1 MNVFHCSWVANR
13 PSGIKR
19 EMSLMEIK
27 KISVI
32 GLGLMGTPIATL
44 LMKAD
49 YQVTGFDILKKQVSN
64 LVPLGLKTANS
75 PKEAARGADLV
86 ILSLPNWSAVLEA
99 VEGKEG
105 VAAGAQKGQIV
116 VDTST
121 SPPWESR
128 ALGEK
133 LARKRIEWM
142 DVPISGSSAQAR
154 MGNMVFMAGGKRS
167 IFERIKPVLDRIGK
181 KTVYA
186 GKMGDGATLKLVIN
200 HTLYLN
206 QAAAIEGLVLGMK
219 AGLKPDVLFDVI
231 TSGAASSDLLISR
244 GKDMLSGNFSPKGP
258 VVLANKDLTLSMETA
273 RRLGVVLPVGALYQ
287 QLLLKAHYNGW
298 DRQDAT
304 VVMKIYEEMAGF
316 VRKRKRTSPGMKK
329 K

>member
-1 MNVFHCSWVANR
+1 MMEK
-13 PSGIKR
+13 KR
-19 EMSLMEIK
+19 
-27 KISVI
+27 ISVI

-44 LMKAD
+44 LMKAG
-49 YQVTGFDILKKQVSN
+49 YRVKGFDILRKQMSDLVS
-64 LVPLGLKTANS
+64 LGLKGANS

-86 ILSLPNWSAVLEA
+86 ILSLPNWNAVLEA
-99 VEGKEG
+99 VEGKDG
-105 VAAGAQKGQIV
+105 VAVGAQKGLIV
-116 VDTST
+116 LDTST

-128 ALGEK
+128 AMGER
-133 LARKRIEWM
+133 LAKKGIEWM

-167 IFERIKPVLDRIGK
+167 VFERIKLVLDQIGK
-181 KTVYA
+181 KTVYV

-219 AGLKPDVLFDVI
+219 TGLNPDVLFDVI
-231 TSGAASSDLLISR
+231 TSGAASSDLLIAR
-244 GKDMLSGNFSPKGP
+244 GRDMLSGIFSPKGP
-258 VVLANKDLTLSMETA
+258 VVVANKDLALSLETA
-273 RRLGVVLPVGALYQ
+273 KRWGVVLPVGALYQ

-298 DRQDAT
+298 DQEDAT
-304 VVMKIYEEMAGF
+304 AVMKIYEEMAGMA
-316 VRKRKRTSPGMKK
+316 RKGKRTSPRMKK

>member
-1 MNVFHCSWVANR
+1 
-13 PSGIKR
+13 
-19 EMSLMEIK
+19 MEIK
-27 KISVI
+27 NISVI

-44 LMKAD
+44 LMKAG
-49 YQVTGFDILKKQVSN
+49 YRVKGFDIIRKQMSDLVS
-64 LVPLGLKTANS
+64 LGLKTANS
-75 PKEAARGADLV
+75 PKEAARGTDLV
-86 ILSLPNWSAVLEA
+86 MLSLPNWNAVVEA
-99 VEGKEG
+99 VEGKDG
-105 VAAGAQKGQIV
+105 VAAGAGKGQIV

-128 ALGEK
+128 ALG
-133 LARKRIEWM
+133 KRLSKKGIEWM

-154 MGNMVFMAGGKRS
+154 IGNMVFMAGGRRS
-167 IFERIKPVLDRIGK
+167 VFERIKPVLDQIGK

-219 AGLKPDVLFDVI
+219 AGLKPDVLFDVM

-244 GKDMLSGNFSPKGP
+244 GRDMLSGIFSPKGP
-258 VVLANKDLTLSMETA
+258 VVIANKDLALSLETA
-273 RRLGVVLPVGALYQ
+273 KRWGVVLPVGALYQ
-287 QLLLKAHYNGW
+287 QLLLEAHYSGW
-298 DRQDAT
+298 DREDAT
-304 VVMKIYEEMAGF
+304 AVMKIYEEMAGM
-316 VRKRKRTSPGMKK
+316 VRKRILPRMKK

>member
-27 KISVI
+27 EISVI

-44 LMKAD
+44 LMKAG

-64 LVPLGLKTANS
+64 LVPLGLKPANS

-121 SPPWESR
+121 SPPWESW

-298 DRQDAT
+298 DREDAT
-304 VVMKIYEEMAGF
+304 VVMKIYQQLAKKAGGTKKSA
-316 VRKRKRTSPGMKK
+316 RKRK
-329 K
+329 

>member
-1 MNVFHCSWVANR
+1 
-13 PSGIKR
+13 
-19 EMSLMEIK
+19 MSLMEIK
-27 KISVI
+27 KVSVI
-32 GLGLMGTPIATL
+32 GLGLMGTPITTL
-44 LMKAD
+44 LMKAG
-49 YQVTGFDILKKQVSN
+49 YRVTGFDIIKKQMAD
-64 LVPLGLKTANS
+64 LVPSGMKAANS
-75 PKEAARGADLV
+75 PKEAVKGTDLI
-86 ILSLPNWSAVLEA
+86 ILSLPNWNAVVEA

-105 VAAGAQKGQIV
+105 VAEGAQKGQIV

-133 LARKRIEWM
+133 LARRGIEWM

-167 IFERIKPVLDRIGK
+167 VFERIKPVLDRIGK

-206 QAAAIEGLVLGMK
+206 QAAAIEGLVLGIK
-219 AGLKPDVLFDVI
+219 AGLNPDVLFDVI

-258 VVLANKDLTLSMETA
+258 VVIANKDLALSLETA
-273 RRLGVVLPVGALYQ
+273 KRWGVVLPVGALYQ

-304 VVMKIYEEMAGF
+304 AVMKIYEQLAEKAGGTKKSA
-316 VRKRKRTSPGMKK
+316 RKRK
-329 K
+329 

>member
-75 PKEAARGADLV
+75 PKEVARGADLV

-154 MGNMVFMAGGKRS
+154 MGNMVFMAGGTRS

-219 AGLKPDVLFDVI
+219 ADLKPDVLFDVI

-329 K
+329 

>member
-1 MNVFHCSWVANR
+1 
-13 PSGIKR
+13 
-19 EMSLMEIK
+19 MEIK
-27 KISVI
+27 KVSVI

-44 LMKAD
+44 LMKAG
-49 YQVTGFDILKKQVSN
+49 YRVTGFDIIKKQIVD
-64 LVPLGLKTANS
+64 LVPFGLKAANS
-75 PKEAARGADLV
+75 PKEAVKGTDLI
-86 ILSLPNWSAVLEA
+86 ILSLPNWNAVVEA

-133 LARKRIEWM
+133 LARRGIDWM

-167 IFERIKPVLDRIGK
+167 VFERIKPVLDQIGK

-186 GKMGDGATLKLVIN
+186 GKTGDGATLKLVIN

-219 AGLKPDVLFDVI
+219 AGLNPDVLFDVI

-244 GKDMLSGNFSPKGP
+244 GRDMLNGNFSAKGP
-258 VVLANKDLTLSMETA
+258 VVIANKDLALSLETA
-273 RRLGVVLPVGALYQ
+273 KRWGVVLPVGALYQ

-304 VVMKIYEEMAGF
+304 VVMKIYEEMAGR
-316 VRKRKRTSPGMKK
+316 VRKGKQTSLKMKK

>member
-1 MNVFHCSWVANR
+1 MDMMQ
-13 PSGIKR
+13 IKTV
-19 EMSLMEIK
+19 
-27 KISVI
+27 SVI

-44 LMKAD
+44 LMKAG
-49 YQVTGFDILKKQVSN
+49 YRVTGFDIIKKQMAD
-64 LVPLGLKTANS
+64 LVPSGMKAANS
-75 PKEAARGADLV
+75 PKEAVKGTDLI
-86 ILSLPNWSAVLEA
+86 ILSLPNWNAVIEA
-99 VEGKEG
+99 VDGKEG

-133 LARKRIEWM
+133 LARRGIEWM

-154 MGNMVFMAGGKRS
+154 VRNMVFMAGGKRS
-167 IFERIKPVLDRIGK
+167 VFEKIKPVLDQIGK

-231 TSGAASSDLLISR
+231 TSGAASSDLIMAR

-258 VVLANKDLTLSMETA
+258 LILANKDVALSMETA
-273 RRLGVVLPVGALYQ
+273 KRLGVVLPVGALYQ
-287 QLLLKAHYNGW
+287 QFLLKAHYNGW
-298 DRQDAT
+298 DREDAT
-304 VVMKIYEEMAGF
+304 AVMKIYEEMAGF
-316 VRKRKRTSPGMKK
+316 VRKGKRTSLRMEKK
-329 K
+329 

>member
-1 MNVFHCSWVANR
+1 M
-13 PSGIKR
+13 
-19 EMSLMEIK
+19 MEIK
-27 KISVI
+27 NISVI

-44 LMKAD
+44 LMKAG
-49 YQVTGFDILKKQVSN
+49 YRVKGFDIIRKQMSDLVS
-64 LVPLGLKTANS
+64 LGLKGANS
-75 PKEAARGADLV
+75 PKEAAKDSDLV
-86 ILSLPNWSAVLEA
+86 ILSLPNWNAVLEA
-99 VEGKEG
+99 VEGKGG
-105 VAAGAQKGQIV
+105 VAAGLQKGQIV
-116 VDTST
+116 LDTST

-128 ALGEK
+128 ALGER
-133 LARKRIEWM
+133 LTRKKIDWM

-167 IFERIKPVLDRIGK
+167 VFERIKPVLDRIGK

-219 AGLKPDVLFDVI
+219 AGLKPEVLFDVM

-244 GKDMLSGNFSPKGP
+244 GRDMLSGIFSPKGP
-258 VVLANKDLTLSMETA
+258 VVIANKDLALSLETA
-273 RRLGVVLPVGALYQ
+273 KRWGVVLPVGALYQ

-298 DRQDAT
+298 DREDAT
-304 VVMKIYEEMAGF
+304 VVMKIYEEMAGL
-316 VRKRKRTSPGMKK
+316 VKKGKGTSLRMKK